1 MINRAEIKK
10 AAKEQI
16 KGKIG
21 ILFVI
26 ALVMAAVSFVA
37 GLIYI
42 GAIIVAPALALS
54 SAIIYL
60 NVVKGNT
67 PSVSD
72 AFLGFK
78 DWWSSFKV
86 YIFMLLFTFLWSLLF
101 YIPGIVKSFSYSMST
116 FILAENPGMP
126 ALEAITRSR
135 KMMDGHKWDLFVLM
149 LSFIGW
155 AILASFTFGI
165 LYIWLLPYMEAS
177 VANFYNAIKGETVV
191 ETTEPAP
198 EVEAPAEEAASENN

>member
-78 DWWSSFKV
+78 DLWSAFKLQF
-86 YIFMLLFTFLWSLLF
+86 FMGLFICLWSLLF